1 MCQKATLYQN
11 IKVINQYMM
20 VIFVW
25 GEKGAIS
32 VKHLSLKQSQKN
44 IKYPRK

>member
-20 VIFVW
+20 VIFAW

-32 VKHLSLKQSQKN
+32 VN
-44 IKYPRK
+44 